1 MLQKLIFTFLIG
13 VGLYSCNTIEL
24 KEQQHFF
31 PDHQWSSKDSI
42 EFKSDIKD
50 TSVLYRIYLV
60 VRHEDAYGYNNIWVN
75 VGTQTPAGPMQDQL
89 LDLKLA
95 DPAKGWLGSGMDD
108 IYDHRV
114 SLTPK
119 PIRLRKGQY
128 VFRLKQAMRE
138 DPLQYVLNAG
148 IRVEKATE

>member
-1 MLQKLIFTFLIG
+1 MLQKLLFSILIG
-13 VGLYSCNTIEL
+13 LSLYSCTTIEL

-31 PDHQWSSKDSI
+31 PDHQWSSKDSL
-42 EFKSDIKD
+42 EFKFDVQD
-50 TSVLYRIYLV
+50 TTVSYRIYLV
-60 VRHEDAYGYNNIWVN
+60 LRHEDAYGYNNIWVN
-75 VGTQTPAGPMQDQL
+75 IGTQTPVEAMKYQL

-95 DPAKGWLGSGMDD
+95 DPAKGWLGTGMDD
-108 IYDHRV
+108 IYDHRI

-119 PIRLRKGQY
+119 PIRLYKGQY
-128 VFRLKQAMRE
+128 IFRLKQAMRE

>member
-1 MLQKLIFTFLIG
+1 MLQKLLFSLLIG
-13 VGLYSCNTIEL
+13 LSLYSCTTIEL

-31 PDHQWSSKDSI
+31 PNHQWSSKDSL
-42 EFKSDIKD
+42 EFKFDVKD

-75 VGTQTPAGPMQDQL
+75 IGTKRPSENIQYQL

-95 DPAKGWLGSGMDD
+95 DPVKGWLGTGMDD
-108 IYDHRV
+108 IYDHRI

-119 PIRLRKGQY
+119 PIRLRKGEY
-128 VFRLKQAMRE
+128 TFRLKQAMRE

-148 IRVEKATE
+148 IRVEKVTE